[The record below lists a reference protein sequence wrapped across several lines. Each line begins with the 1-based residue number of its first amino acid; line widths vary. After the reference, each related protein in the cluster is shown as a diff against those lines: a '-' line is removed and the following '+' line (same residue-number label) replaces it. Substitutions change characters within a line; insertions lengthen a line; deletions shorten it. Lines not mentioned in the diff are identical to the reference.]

1 MPNPRRTAEN
11 AVLDTHE
18 LVVAYTADI
27 ERTGSMTTI
36 RTWGARWFLRH
47 VGSIQTWEE
56 MSTSAQRGLGEPA
69 RRFVLWLIVTGRAR
83 SSVAYLDQERPG
95 LGVVARTIYPEY
107 HERFVATALRLD
119 YSQQTARDAWSTLCR
134 VAAISGVRAEKVDA
148 KMITAAYDTLA
159 DVARRYYCVATLLYQ
174 LDQIPQLPDRQG
186 RTEKPRFPATWD
198 KVPEPM
204 RSTMQRFV
212 AQTELTRR
220 PATAKSYGLSFR
232 DFGCW
237 IATAYPDVAAI
248 GQIRRV
254 HIEAFKAWLA
264 TDRRNYSYPERGQP
278 LKNGSRQRRLT
289 DLATFF
295 DRLIQAED
303 PEAPI
308 ARLIY
313 RGDMPILDEPLPRF
327 IDDAAAT
334 KLMQY
339 VRRSDTA
346 PSTRIVIEILA
357 RTGLRLGELVA
368 LKTDGIVQIG
378 SSFWMHVP
386 VGKMHT
392 DRYVPL
398 QPELKILID
407 DWIAAHPSD
416 ARSQLLLH
424 EHGRPWPKDRINKI
438 VTTAAEAA
446 GIGRVT
452 PHQLRHTLA
461 TQAINRGMS
470 LEAIAALLGHKTMR
484 MTMVYARIADRTVA
498 DEYFAISEKVEAL
511 YTPAHPR
518 PSPASLPADAE
529 GSEMRKLR
537 SEMDRRMLG
546 NGYCAR
552 PVGMDCHYESVCEG
566 CSFFVTTIEFKPT
579 LRRQRDDAAAKGQI
593 GRQRLFDG
601 LLARLEDNAS

>member
-1 MPNPRRTAEN
+1 
-11 AVLDTHE
+11 
-18 LVVAYTADI
+18 
-27 ERTGSMTTI
+27 MTSI
-36 RTWGARWFLRH
+36 RSWGARWFLRQ
-47 VGSIQTWEE
+47 VGTIEAWESMPTAE
-56 MSTSAQRGLGEPA
+56 QRALGEPT

-83 SSVAYLDQERPG
+83 SSVEYLDQERPG
-95 LGVVARTIYPEY
+95 LGRIAKTIYPEY
-107 HERFVATALRLD
+107 HSRFVATALKLS
-119 YSQQTARDAWSTLCR
+119 YSRQTALDAWVGLCR
-134 VAAISGVRAEKVDA
+134 IAAINCVPAMNVNGPMVE
-148 KMITAAYDTLA
+148 AARDILA
-159 DVARRYYCVATLLYQ
+159 DVSRRYYCVATLLYQ
-174 LDQIPQLPDRQG
+174 LEQIPQLPDRKI
-186 RTEKPRFPATWD
+186 RFEKPRFPATWD

-212 AQTELTRR
+212 TQTELTRR

-237 IATAYPDVAAI
+237 IASAYPDVTAI

-254 HIEAFKAWLA
+254 HIEAFKIWL
-264 TDRRNYSYPERGQP
+264 TRERGNYSYPDEAKQ
-278 LKNGSRQRRLT
+278 LKNGSRQRRLS

-303 PEAPI
+303 PDAPI

-313 RGDMPILDEPLPRF
+313 RGDMPTVDEPLPRF

-334 KLMQY
+334 KLMQH
-339 VRRSDTA
+339 VRRTETA
-346 PSTRIVIEILA
+346 PSTRLVIEILA
-357 RTGLRLGELVA
+357 RTGLRLGEIIT

-398 QPELKILID
+398 HPDLKTLID
-407 DWIAAHPSD
+407 EWIAAHPID
-416 ARSQLLLH
+416 RRSRLLLH
-424 EHGRPWPKDRINKI
+424 DYGRPWPKDRINTI

-470 LEAIAALLGHKTMR
+470 LEAIATLLGHKTMR
-484 MTMVYARIADRTVA
+484 MTMIYARIADRTVA
-498 DEYFAISEKVEAL
+498 DEYFKVSEKVEAL
-511 YTPAHPR
+511 YTPAEQQR
-518 PSPASLPADAE
+518 RNVALPADAE
-529 GSEMRKLR
+529 GTEMRKLR
-537 SEMDRRMLG
+537 AEMDRRMLG

-601 LLARLEDNAS
+601 LLDRLETDAS